1 MMSNGTIAGF
11 LAERALPAVVSN
23 QQPSAPARVPL
34 DYPLPEREWFRTEGG
49 WASRP
54 WTAAARKAA
63 DTTKE
68 TRK

>member
-1 MMSNGTIAGF
+1 MGNGTIAGF
-11 LAERALPAVVSN
+11 LAEAVVSN
-23 QQPSAPARVPL
+23 QQPVALAAPRIPL

-54 WTAAARKAA
+54 WTAEARKAA

-68 TRK
+68 IRK